1 MKYMNFFDIKLTSE
15 SIIHILIRA
24 RFQYCIYYYDLM
36 HIIVLLV
43 IIDGIIIYIKYYYY
57 LLYATYTRYYSI
69 ICM

>member
-36 HIIVLLV
+36 YIIVLLV
-43 IIDGIIIYIKYYYY
+43 IIDGIIIY
-57 LLYATYTRYYSI
+57 
-69 ICM
+69 

>member
-36 HIIVLLV
+36 YIIVLLV
-43 IIDGIIIYIKYYYY
+43 IIDGIIIYINIIIIYCSSMLPVYQV
-57 LLYATYTRYYSI
+57 LL
-69 ICM
+69 

>member
-36 HIIVLLV
+36 YINVLLV
-43 IIDGIIIYIKYYYY
+43 IIDGIIIY
-57 LLYATYTRYYSI
+57 
-69 ICM
+69 